1 MLVFVYILFTLRA
14 NLLCV
19 LVCVCV
25 YVDIKQIYII
35 FHGLGALSLECCQNN
50 TLCTANA
57 AFLCI
62 FSYLL
67 AWCVACS
74 CSVCQKKRDCRI
86 QIEQKQ
92 LEKKYR
98 TVNEP
103 NFLFSKRNMFMM
115 IINFIA
121 YEYYFAVTAEF
132 MERKEQAEENKSE
145 RSVCISRCQNEWCR
159 SKAPSN
165 VCASGQ
171 QIDFVWSEPFFF
183 ISLIATIIMKYTSD
197 NNFSTNF

>member
-1 MLVFVYILFTLRA
+1 MLLEQHIMHCKCCFFMHIFIFACLVCCMLVLR
-14 NLLCV
+14 LP
-19 LVCVCV
+19 
-25 YVDIKQIYII
+25 K
-35 FHGLGALSLECCQNN
+35 
-50 TLCTANA
+50 
-57 AFLCI
+57 
-62 FSYLL
+62 
-67 AWCVACS
+67 
-74 CSVCQKKRDCRI
+74 KKRDCRI

-171 QIDFVWSEPFFF
+171 
-183 ISLIATIIMKYTSD
+183 
-197 NNFSTNF
+197 